1 LGRSGGLE
9 KRLVPFLCVPF
20 IQCSLLLLELLC
32 QCGDF
37 LLCFTLF
44 SCFPQLVSA
53 GLYPLL
59 DGGFSF
65 VCRGMILLLVFGAAS
80 GKGGSAEYLIPCGLE
95 DGVGFFREGRGRDG
109 LVNEVCFQDIQYP
122 AFSSGIGSQLVF

>member
-1 LGRSGGLE
+1 MVGFVAFEVVPHGAVGGLLVLGLSLGRSSGLE
-9 KRLVPFLCVPF
+9 ERLVPFLCVPF
-20 IQCSLLLLELLC
+20 IQCSLLLLELIC

-44 SCFPQLVSA
+44 SCLPQLVSA

-59 DGGFSF
+59 DGGFTF
-65 VCRGMILLLVFGAAS
+65 VCRGMITLLLAFGAAS

-95 DGVGFFREGRGRDG
+95 DGDVDG
-109 LVNEVCFQDIQYP
+109 D
-122 AFSSGIGSQLVF
+122 GDGDDG